1 MPVRLSS
8 IARQTSVLS
17 KNPSAGQR
25 PGSAAKL
32 KASRAIM
39 ASARS
44 PAADTISRR
53 AASLSSHDVQVVAE
67 QRLGD
72 EHGRG
77 LVGVGSPEPGT
88 GGDERQQSRS
98 AQHPLLTQAGKIG
111 AWGCGIITPLRTCDF
126 RVH

>member
-8 IARQTSVLS
+8 IARQTRVLS

-53 AASLSSHDVQVVAE
+53 AASLSSHDVQLVAE
-67 QRLGD
+67 QCLGD

-98 AQHPLLTQAGKIG
+98 AHTHYPLKRVRLARG
-111 AWGCGIITPLRTCDF
+111 GCGIITPLRTCDF